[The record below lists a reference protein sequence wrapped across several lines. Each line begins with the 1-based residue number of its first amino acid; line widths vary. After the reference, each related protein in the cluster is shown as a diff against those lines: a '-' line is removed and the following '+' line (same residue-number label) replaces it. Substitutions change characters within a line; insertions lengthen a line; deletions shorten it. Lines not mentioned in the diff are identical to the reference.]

1 MGHKTESKEPGTIQ
15 SHRQH
20 GTQNRAKNRGQ
31 SKVTGSMRHKTES
44 EDKKK
49 ESKTTTPNIN
59 IMGNTDPTKKPGVNP
74 GRQT

>member
-1 MGHKTESKEPGTIQ
+1 MG
-15 SHRQH
+15 
-20 GTQNRAKNRGQ
+20 
-31 SKVTGSMRHKTES
+31 HKTES

-49 ESKTTTPNIN
+49 DSKTTTPNIN